1 MVCDTARGHLSAYL
15 SSPGDAVMDHTLH
28 LHLHLYA
35 DMLPVLLNIRC
46 LSLSLSLSNIGNTVL
61 GRKQNVMNKTL
72 GD

>member
-35 DMLPVLLNIRC
+35 PWAAKHHMP
-46 LSLSLSLSNIGNTVL
+46 LSLYLSNIGNTIL
-61 GRKQNVMNKTL
+61 GRKQNVMNKH
-72 GD
+72 